1 MENIGIAQP
10 LALFQRINAI
20 WPISNLWLSM
30 VGCDSFQSFVILC
43 YNWLGFFFK
52 SYATYERCCATL
64 RLGIF
69 SYRISFVRDATFG
82 I

>member
-43 YNWLGFFFK
+43 YNWLGFFFN
-52 SYATYERCCATL
+52 L
-64 RLGIF
+64 MRLM
-69 SYRISFVRDATFG
+69 RDAVLPLGWKYFH
-82 I
+82 IVFVL